1 MTELLDGGFSGKICP
16 VNLEILAIY
25 LGFAQSLI
33 SNIFKMTT
41 EELRTLTL
49 FNTVES
55 SSEINQRQLARELG
69 VSLGLTNTYFQR
81 VLKKGWIR
89 AKQVKPRRWLYFLTP
104 QGALEKSRLS
114 LSYLHRTLD
123 SFRELKIKGDEHLRI
138 LSEKGVS
145 GIHLCG
151 EDDLTEILS
160 FCFTGFKIELLS
172 VIPEKTLIAGIDQSK
187 PQKLPELKI
196 EELIMI
202 ASLENQDL
210 ITQLLV
216 QQGLKKNQHW
226 VLFS

>member
-1 MTELLDGGFSGKICP
+1 MTP
-16 VNLEILAIY
+16 
-25 LGFAQSLI
+25 
-33 SNIFKMTT
+33 

-55 SSEINQRQLARELG
+55 RPEINQRQLAQELD

-81 VLKKGWIR
+81 VLKKGWVR

-123 SFRELKIKGDEHLRI
+123 SFRELKGKGDEHLRI
-138 LSEKGVS
+138 LSQKGIR

-151 EDDLTEILS
+151 ENDLTEVLS
-160 FCFTGFKIELLS
+160 FCFSGVEIELLS
-172 VIPEKTLIAGIDQSK
+172 VIPEKSLLADCLQKEK
-187 PQKLPELKI
+187 PALPELKSG
-196 EELIMI
+196 ELILL
-202 ASLENQDL
+202 ASLEHRSTL
-210 ITQLLV
+210 AKLLT
-216 QQGLKKNQHW
+216 QQGLQKNQHW

>member
-1 MTELLDGGFSGKICP
+1 MTP
-16 VNLEILAIY
+16 
-25 LGFAQSLI
+25 
-33 SNIFKMTT
+33 

-55 SSEINQRQLARELG
+55 RPEINQRQLARELD

-104 QGALEKSRLS
+104 QGVLEKSRLS
-114 LSYLHRTLD
+114 LSYMHRTLE

-151 EDDLTEILS
+151 EEDLTEVLS
-160 FCFTGFKIELLS
+160 FCFSGFEIELLS
-172 VIPEKTLIAGIDQSK
+172 VIPEKDLLADCLQSEK
-187 PQKLPELKI
+187 PALPELKSD
-196 EELIMI
+196 ELILI
-202 ASLENQDL
+202 ASLEHRASL
-210 ITQLLV
+210 AELLV
-216 QQGLKKNQHW
+216 QQGFQKNQHW